1 MPFPGTPNYNLAPA
15 KVGDMA
21 STNPRQSA
29 LAGQVGL
36 IAGPGGVLIGAFC
49 WQTVTT
55 APNNT
60 PAGNAQNK
68 ATVIN
73 SGTGAPTGFVAG
85 MDSTN
90 YTYLSEASYLI
101 QPGELVQVFVGGD
114 FWATSSTATTIGQKV
129 FASNLTGAIQ
139 TAAAGSIISNYSET
153 QFFVASNNAAG
164 ELFFMSTYPA
174 H

>member
-1 MPFPGTPNYNLAPA
+1 MPFPGTVNYNLAPA
-15 KVGDMA
+15 KLGDMA

-29 LAGQVGL
+29 LAGQGGF

-49 WQTVTT
+49 WQTVTVP
-55 APNNT
+55 PNTT
-60 PAGNAQNK
+60 PSGMAQSK
-68 ATVIN
+68 TTVIN
-73 SGTGAPTGFVAG
+73 SGSGAPTGFVAG
-85 MDSTN
+85 PDGTN
-90 YTYLSEASYLI
+90 YTYLSEATFLI
-101 QPGELVQVFVGGD
+101 PAGDLVQVFVGGD

-129 FASNLTGAIQ
+129 FASNQTGVIQ

-164 ELFFMSTYPA
+164 ELFFMSTDPA

>member
-1 MPFPGTPNYNLAPA
+1 MPFPGTVNYNLAPA
-15 KVGDMA
+15 KLGDMA

-29 LAGQVGL
+29 LAGQGGF

-49 WQTVTT
+49 WQTVTVP
-55 APNNT
+55 PNTT
-60 PAGNAQNK
+60 PSGMAQSK
-68 ATVIN
+68 TTVIN
-73 SGTGAPTGFVAG
+73 SGSGAPTGFVAG
-85 MDSTN
+85 PDGTN
-90 YTYLSEASYLI
+90 YTYLSEATFLI
-101 QPGELVQVFVGGD
+101 PAGDLVQVFVGGD

-129 FASNLTGAIQ
+129 FASNQTGVIQ